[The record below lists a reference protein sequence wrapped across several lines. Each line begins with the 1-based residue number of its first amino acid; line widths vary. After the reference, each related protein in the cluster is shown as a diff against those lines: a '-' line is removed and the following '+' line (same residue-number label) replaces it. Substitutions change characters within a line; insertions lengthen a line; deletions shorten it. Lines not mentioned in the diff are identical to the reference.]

1 MVRLGNP
8 GVASSLGWRGS
19 RIRPGTALPSVASA
33 SSSSTSLVPLS
44 EAATARGSTSRLC
57 SPRPRRRRG
66 GSHGARARGSRG
78 VSLAPRRSGPDP
90 PPRRPQQQGPRGAP
104 GRSCWPPGGTDRQ
117 GAARSRA
124 AQALGSAAAA
134 AAPAVGDPEQL
145 QARAAHLGARTWLE
159 WRSAS
164 GTLTPEQVRRSPP
177 PSSPVLAPPKVWI
190 RLCAAG
196 GGKKT

>member
-8 GVASSLGWRGS
+8 GVASSQGWRGS
-19 RIRPGTALPSVASA
+19 RIRPGTDLPSVASA

-57 SPRPRRRRG
+57 SPRSRRRRG

-104 GRSCWPPGGTDRQ
+104 GRSSWPPGRDRSPRSCLESRSP
-117 GAARSRA
+117 GARLGRCGSGARCR
-124 AQALGSAAAA
+124 GPRAA
-134 AAPAVGDPEQL
+134 AAPR
-145 QARAAHLGARTWLE
+145 RAPGCPHLA
-159 WRSAS
+159 
-164 GTLTPEQVRRSPP
+164 
-177 PSSPVLAPPKVWI
+177 
-190 RLCAAG
+190 
-196 GGKKT
+196 